1 MANPLTNVSLQT
13 SLVNEGQALAQE
25 LNLSWGQLVSMALQ
39 EFIRRH
45 RRPANL
51 VEQLN
56 AFYGDTLEEDARLL
70 TQMRSTHR
78 RLVDGEW

>member
-1 MANPLTNVSLQT
+1 MSNPLTKISLQT

-25 LNLSWGQLVSMALQ
+25 LNLSWGQLISMALQ

-45 RRPANL
+45 RRPTNL

-56 AFYGDTLEEDARLL
+56 AFYGNTLEEDDRLL
-70 TQMRSTHR
+70 TQMRATHR
-78 RLVDGEW
+78 RLVDGKW